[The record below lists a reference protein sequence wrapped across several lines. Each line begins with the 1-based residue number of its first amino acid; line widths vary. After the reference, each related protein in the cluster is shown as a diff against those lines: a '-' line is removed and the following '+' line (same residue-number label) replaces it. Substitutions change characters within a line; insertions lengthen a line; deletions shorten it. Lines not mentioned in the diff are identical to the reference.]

1 MIVWLSIG
9 IIFAVTTFYLGKKG
23 WHALHRA
30 VGISPGVLI
39 YHHPN
44 APLSL
49 NDIRLQ
55 QLTLN
60 QQHLIPLSDE
70 QLRQLKRIDDKVNAY
85 YQYQQELS
93 VQKTIPR
100 LTETHF
106 VLQKWLEVRLP
117 QMLASHYHVQHQARD
132 KEMAEHSIKVNNN
145 NRLTASQLLQE
156 GLDSI
161 EQRLDNLLEQIEVRH
176 LQELQVMKRYMDKHN
191 HNNG

>member
-9 IIFAVTTFYLGKKG
+9 IISAITTFYLGRKG

-49 NDIRLQ
+49 NDLTWQ
-55 QLTLN
+55 QLILN
-60 QQHLIPLSDE
+60 QQHLTPLSDE
-70 QLRQLKRIDDKVNAY
+70 QLHQLQRIDNKVTAY
-85 YQYQQELS
+85 RQYNQELNA
-93 VQKTIPR
+93 QNIIPA
-100 LTETHF
+100 LTEAHF

-117 QMLASHYHVQHQARD
+117 QMLASHYHVQSQARD
-132 KEMAEHSIKVNNN
+132 KDEVRHTINSGDS

-156 GLDSI
+156 GLDNI
-161 EQRLDNLLEQIEVRH
+161 EQRLDSLLEQIDTRH
-176 LQELQVMKRYMDKHN
+176 LQELRVMKRYMDEHN
-191 HNNG
+191 HNDE